1 RSSSPSPNACSASAT
16 TRCTPGSPCSARAW
30 ARRGGRSRRTRRWR
44 PGSPSPADGY
54 LAVMADAPWRGDARP
69 VVESFRPG
77 ERSPTEQ
84 PEASLAAIVASQ
96 LNAFAFLDADRARAA
111 AAAADMSLPF
121 GGVPIGVKELDQ
133 VEGWPD
139 THASVPLADRTA
151 PYTSTYVAR
160 V

>member
-1 RSSSPSPNACSASAT
+1 
-16 TRCTPGSPCSARAW
+16 RCKPGSPCSARAW

-54 LAVMADAPWRGDARP
+54 LAVMADAPWRGDACSLVDAFGR
-69 VVESFRPG
+69 G
-77 ERSPTEQ
+77 ERSPTEEL
-84 PEASLAAIVASQ
+84 EATLAAIDASQ
-96 LNAFAFLDADRARAA
+96 LNAFACRGADRGRAA
-111 AAAADMSLPF
+111 AAAADVSLPF

-133 VEGWPD
+133 VESWPD

-160 V
+160 VRDAGAVLVGLTTASE